1 MYLRPKEQ
9 QFITAEL
16 LKFTSLTGSAD
27 EIRARVAA
35 MAAAGYDQMAI
46 QLIPGQ
52 EAAIDDWARV
62 LMQS

>member
-1 MYLRPKEQ
+1 MYLRPEEQ
-9 QFITAEL
+9 QFITAEM
-16 LKFTSLTGSAD
+16 LKFTSLTGTAD

-52 EAAIDDWARV
+52 EAAIEDWAKV
-62 LMQS
+62 LMPA